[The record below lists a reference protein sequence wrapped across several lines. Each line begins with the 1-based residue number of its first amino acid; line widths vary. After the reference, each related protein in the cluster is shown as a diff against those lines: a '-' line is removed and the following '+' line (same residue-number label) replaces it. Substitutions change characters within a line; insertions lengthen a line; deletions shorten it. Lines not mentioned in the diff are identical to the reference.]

1 MKQFKTFAPLFSGF
15 YQSKWAPDFE
25 NIEYNN
31 EQEIKEGNLENVID
45 TDKFNWKAYTNS
57 VASTFVHQLASELK
71 SNGIVNAITFEEVI
85 SPKEYNFTT
94 DSINISVDMNEE
106 NILNLQNHIKQNIDV
121 YRERIKAEHTSYD
134 GFISFTSNNIDEWD
148 KQTDGFRDFE
158 VKNGK
163 YYLGFLLGVYCDIE
177 GIKEDDLYDWCN
189 VNEIL
194 YNSID

>member
-15 YQSKWAPDFE
+15 YESMWAPDFE

-45 TDKFNWKAYTNS
+45 TDKFNWKDYTNS
-57 VASTFVHQLASELK
+57 VASTFVYQLTSELK

-85 SPKEYNFTT
+85 SPKYYNFTT
-94 DSINISVDMNEE
+94 DSINILVDMSEE
-106 NILNLQNHIKQNIDV
+106 NILNLQNHIKENIDV
-121 YRERIKAEHTSYD
+121 YRERIKEEHTSYD

-148 KQTDGFRDFE
+148 QQTDGFRDFE
-158 VKNGK
+158 VKSGK

>member
-15 YQSKWAPDFE
+15 YESMWAPDFE
-25 NIEYNN
+25 NIEY
-31 EQEIKEGNLENVID
+31 KE
-45 TDKFNWKAYTNS
+45 FNWKAYANDT
-57 VASTFVHQLASELK
+57 ARAFVYQLAKELK
-71 SNGIVNAITFEEVI
+71 RENILTAITFEEVI

-94 DSINISVDMNEE
+94 DSINILVDMSEE
-106 NILNLQNHIKQNIDV
+106 NILNLQNHIKENIDV
-121 YRERIKAEHTSYD
+121 YRERIKEEHTSRS

-148 KQTDGFRDFE
+148 EQTEGFRDFE
-158 VKNGK
+158 VKSGK